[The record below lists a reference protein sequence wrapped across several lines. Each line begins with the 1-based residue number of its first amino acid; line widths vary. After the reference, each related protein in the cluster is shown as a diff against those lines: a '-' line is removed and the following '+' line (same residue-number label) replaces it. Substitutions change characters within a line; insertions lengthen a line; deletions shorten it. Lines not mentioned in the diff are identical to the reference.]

1 MFIYEKS
8 VIIYVKYRNEMVV
21 VVIVF
26 FIIFLMSGKIER
38 EGV

>member
-26 FIIFLMSGKIER
+26 FVIFLMSGKIER